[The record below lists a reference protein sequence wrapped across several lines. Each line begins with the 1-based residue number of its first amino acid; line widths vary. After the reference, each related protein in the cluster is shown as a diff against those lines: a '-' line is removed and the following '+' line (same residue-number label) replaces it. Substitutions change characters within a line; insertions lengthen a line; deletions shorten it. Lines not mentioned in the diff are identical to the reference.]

1 MTIKKP
7 YVSLVEFL
15 ESNKNKNVSSILE
28 EVKLMCESK
37 KVASTVIYHK
47 DGTVKAV
54 FCYYHKQW
62 EILKDT
68 PYGSKANTQSG
79 LNTMCKVGTSKWTKA
94 QRDATLA
101 NASILTDVASGELE
115 PSKILEKQAE
125 IETSRL
131 AMNTTDMPKGITVDE
146 LNKHIKKFNSQ
157 VTS

>member
-1 MTIKKP
+1 MEQ
-7 YVSLVEFL
+7 VL
-15 ESNKNKNVSSILE
+15 
-28 EVKLMCESK
+28 LMAESK
-37 KVASTVIYHK
+37 KQSSTFIADEQGNVIAIY
-47 DGTVKAV
+47 
-54 FCYYHKQW
+54 CYYHKQW
-62 EILKDT
+62 ELLKDV
-68 PYGSKANTQSG
+68 PYGSKANNPTG
-79 LNTMCKVGTSKWTKA
+79 LNNMCKVGTSKWTKT